1 MEPARRVGL
10 VDERDGWERGASL
23 VRFPLFG
30 FDVRVHLTFLILV
43 VFVVD
48 SGLSGAS
55 IALWLAAAFVSVLIH
70 ELGHAFTARRY
81 GGSVQHIT
89 LYAMGGLTAW
99 IPAPSMK
106 GRHRFAVSAAGAG
119 WGFVIAGLLW
129 VAVDRGLFG
138 RTAEVLIP
146 TPWGA
151 YLGSLDGFPL
161 EFFVGSFLWVTIVW
175 GAINWLPIGGL
186 DGSHMLRE
194 VLRKVVG
201 DSADL
206 HAAIIGM
213 AFAIGAGI
221 VFSNWGY
228 TFAPLLF
235 IFFAGTDLMRVLSQ
249 RRS

>member
-1 MEPARRVGL
+1 ML
-10 VDERDGWERGASL
+10 
-23 VRFPLFG
+23 RFRLFG
-30 FDVRVHLTFLILV
+30 FDVQVHLSFLILG
-43 VFVVD
+43 VFVFD
-48 SGLSGAS
+48 SGLSGTS

-81 GGSVQHIT
+81 GGHVQSVT
-89 LYAMGGLTAW
+89 LYAMGGVTTW
-99 IPAPSMK
+99 IPGSTMT
-106 GRHRFAVSAAGAG
+106 GRQRFAISAAGAG

-129 VAVDRGLFG
+129 VAVDRGLLG
-138 RTAEVLIP
+138 TTAERLIP
-146 TPWGA
+146 SPWGA

-201 DSADL
+201 DSAEL
-206 HAAIIGM
+206 HAAIIGIV
-213 AFAIGAGI
+213 FAIGAGI
-221 VFSNWGY
+221 VFANWGY

-235 IFFAGTDLMRVLSQ
+235 LFFAGTDLMRVLN
-249 RRS
+249 RRRV